1 VLKSLRSTNNAEGL
15 RMNLSGRAMLA
26 TQGPGFKCQQYRK
39 KKKKIYIYIYIYIK
53 EEEEEKVEEE
63 EKYI

>member
-39 KKKKIYIYIYIYIK
+39 KKKKIYIYIYIK